1 MDLLAPLI
9 AYSVALSIAAVIP
22 GPGVAGLVGQSLG
35 NGLQVSLFFLA
46 GIALGDVVYLTIAIA
61 GLAAIAQLF
70 SGALL
75 AIKVLGGLYLVYL
88 ASKFWRNEAG
98 LTHVRKAGSRRGLK
112 TFLSGFA
119 LTLGNP
125 KTIIFYLALLP
136 TVIDLGA
143 VGLSQWAALSVLT
156 VAVLFVTL
164 LPYALLASGARTMMT
179 RAEALQKLNRLAGAI
194 IGGAGVFILGQ
205 AATAVVRR
213 A

>member
-9 AYSVALSIAAVIP
+9 AYSIALSIAAVIP

-35 NGLQVSLFFLA
+35 SGLKVSLVFLA
-46 GIALGDVVYLTIAIA
+46 GIALGDVFYLTVAIA
-61 GLAAIAQLF
+61 GLAAIVQLF

-75 AIKVLGGLYLVYL
+75 AIKVLGGAYLVYL
-88 ASKFWRNEAG
+88 AYKFWRSEAG
-98 LTHVRKAGSRRGLK
+98 LTAVAKAADRRSAK

-136 TVIDLGA
+136 TVIDLEA
-143 VGLSQWAALSVLT
+143 VGVWQWAMLSVLT
-156 VAVLFVTL
+156 VLVLFATL
-164 LPYALLASGARTMMT
+164 SPYALLASGARQMMA
-179 RAEALQKLNRLAGAI
+179 RADALQKLNRIAAAI
-194 IGGAGVFILGQ
+194 IGSTGVFILGQ
-205 AATAVVRR
+205 AATAFARR

>member
-35 NGLQVSLFFLA
+35 NGLQVSLYFLA

-98 LTHVRKAGSRRGLK
+98 PHPCAQGRQPPRAENVPVRLCADAGQSQNDH
-112 TFLSGFA
+112 FLSC
-119 LTLGNP
+119 P
-125 KTIIFYLALLP
+125 
-136 TVIDLGA
+136 
-143 VGLSQWAALSVLT
+143 AAH
-156 VAVLFVTL
+156 
-164 LPYALLASGARTMMT
+164 GH
-179 RAEALQKLNRLAGAI
+179 
-194 IGGAGVFILGQ
+194 
-205 AATAVVRR
+205 
-213 A
+213 